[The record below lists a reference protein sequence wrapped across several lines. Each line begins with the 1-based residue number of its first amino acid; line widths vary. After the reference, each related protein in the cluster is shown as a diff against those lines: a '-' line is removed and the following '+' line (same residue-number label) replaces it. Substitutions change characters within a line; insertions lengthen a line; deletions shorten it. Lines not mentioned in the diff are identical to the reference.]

1 MKNFILL
8 FIVVVGS
15 MAGGFFGARLA
26 IYLDTKKHTRTA
38 SDFIKILEA
47 AAKAEPRR
55 PE

>member
-1 MKNFILL
+1 MKNFIPL

-15 MAGGFFGARLA
+15 MAGGFCGAGLA
-26 IYLDTKKHTRTA
+26 IYFDMKKHTRTA
-38 SDFIKILEA
+38 SDFIKMLEA